1 MKDQNELGL
10 GLAIPNHFVRGGA
23 QHQVGAGVYR
33 LFTVSVEPPVSSSF
47 FTGCSG
53 LDIPKDIGLVS
64 IIPDLI

>member
-1 MKDQNELGL
+1 LKDPNELGL
-10 GLAIPNHFVRGGA
+10 GLAIPNHLVRGGA
-23 QHQVGAGVYR
+23 QHQVVAGVYR
-33 LFTVSVEPPVSSSF
+33 LFTVSVEPPVSSF